1 MNRVVPSRRSGSH
14 VRRTPVRRTGPRLR
28 SVQVLAGLFMAACA
42 AGFLGVSSAPAFDAR
57 TLEIHGATFTSET
70 IIRSIVGVAD
80 SPNLFRIHTD
90 RAAEQLVR
98 LPAVESASVHVRL
111 PSTIVVTIV
120 EREPKIIW
128 AIGDRRY
135 AVDQDGFLFGL
146 VDQVGNPIPSS
157 AGPLAEPTE
166 AIATPTPAETAS
178 GGGSPE
184 IESPTPTA
192 SPSPKP
198 TPTPKPKATP
208 TKNPKATPTKP
219 GKATPSPSPTPVPTP
234 TPNPSLIPSLAP
246 APSADPNASPGTG
259 ALALPVVF
267 DRRSE
272 DAGLDLGGVIDPV
285 NLDAGFRIAGLK
297 PVDVGSNA
305 TALAVVLDDDN
316 GFTLSSVPT
325 GWVAQFGFYAPTVR
339 QVTVIPTQVRDLRS
353 ALYEW
358 GEGKV
363 AWVRLVSDVS
373 QNHVDT
379 VTLR

>member
-1 MNRVVPSRRSGSH
+1 MNRGLPSRRSGSH

-28 SVQVLAGLFMAACA
+28 SVQVLAGLLMAACA
-42 AGFLGVSSAPAFDAR
+42 AALVGVSSAPSFDAR

-70 IIRSIVGVAD
+70 IVRSIVGVAD

-98 LPAVESASVHVRL
+98 LPAVESASVQVML

-120 EREPKIIW
+120 EREPKLIW
-128 AIGDRRY
+128 VIGDRRY

-146 VDQVGNPIPSS
+146 VDPGGNPIASS
-157 AGPLAEPTE
+157 AGPLPVPTE
-166 AIATPTPAETAS
+166 AIATPTPEDTAS
-178 GGGSPE
+178 GGGSPPS
-184 IESPTPTA
+184 ESPTP

-198 TPTPKPKATP
+198 TPTPKPKPTP
-208 TKNPKATPTKP
+208 TRNPKATPTKP
-219 GKATPSPSPTPVPTP
+219 GKATPSPTPSPVQTP
-234 TPNPSLIPSLAP
+234 TPNPSLIPSLEP
-246 APSADPNASPGTG
+246 APSADPNASPGSG
-259 ALALPVVF
+259 ALALPVVY

-272 DAGLDLGGVIDPV
+272 DAGLDLGSVIDPV
-285 NLDAGFRIAGLK
+285 NLDAGYRIAGLK
-297 PVDVGSNA
+297 PIDVGSNA

-353 ALYEW
+353 ALYQW
-358 GEGKV
+358 GEAKV

>member
-1 MNRVVPSRRSGSH
+1 M
-14 VRRTPVRRTGPRLR
+14 RRTPVRRTGPRLR

-57 TLEIHGATFTSET
+57 TLEVHGATFTSET

-166 AIATPTPAETAS
+166 AIATPTPSETAS

-184 IESPTPTA
+184 VESPTPTA
-192 SPSPKP
+192 SPSAKP
-198 TPTPKPKATP
+198 TPTPKPKPTP

-285 NLDAGFRIAGLK
+285 NLDAGFRIAGLQ

-339 QVTVIPTQVRDLRS
+339 QVTVIPIQVRDLRS
-353 ALYEW
+353 ALYKW
-358 GEGKV
+358 GEANV
-363 AWVRLVSDVS
+363 VWVRLVSDVS
-373 QNHVDT
+373 QNRIDT